1 MKEKNKT
8 DEKSLIEEYDRV
20 APIIYGNILKQV
32 PQEPIANNIFEKVM
46 VEALADDL
54 PQNEGLQSPI
64 ITLLNK
70 ARKKSKKT
78 IDSLNLFRECS
89 GGIEVKKS

>member
-1 MKEKNKT
+1 MSKT
-8 DEKSLIEEYDRV
+8 DDNKIIEEYDRI
-20 APIIYGNILKQV
+20 APIIYGNILNQV

-46 VEALADDL
+46 VEVLAEDL
-54 PQNEGLQSPI
+54 PQNESLQSPI
-64 ITLLNK
+64 ITILNK

-89 GGIEVKKS
+89 CGIEVKKS

>member
-1 MKEKNKT
+1 
-8 DEKSLIEEYDRV
+8 
-20 APIIYGNILKQV
+20 
-32 PQEPIANNIFEKVM
+32 M
-46 VEALADDL
+46 VEVLAEDL
-54 PQNEGLQSPI
+54 PQNESLQSPI
-64 ITLLNK
+64 ITILNK